1 MITSNPHPGRD
12 SFSPAQRIGEFLV
25 TYFRQHPDF
34 YLFSPDETTS
44 NKLDTL
50 YDHTA
55 RAWHLPRA
63 SFDLPESGSG
73 HIIELLSEN
82 TLFACMTGHL
92 ISGSPAAMTS
102 YEAFFSII
110 TSQILQHLKFLQQSQ
125 SVSWRPAYPSA
136 NLLSTSTCWRQD
148 HNGFTHQSPA
158 LISTLLALP
167 SNLTNCLFPIDDLAA
182 EAAAIYAFNSQNRVN
197 LLTFNKTPQPR
208 WLTSPA
214 ADAQFFHG
222 GASIVDFVPD
232 DQPVDFVPDD
242 QPATSAPAAKPTNS
256 KPSHTSPSDH
266 PDYILTAA
274 GDIVSTEALRALAIL
289 RRDLPTKRFRF
300 VNIAALSYNAIG
312 TTDRKLTSAEFN
324 QLFTPDRPIIANFH
338 GYPAT
343 LEHILAQYAT
353 SSRLHV
359 HGFEDQGSTT
369 TPFEML
375 SLNHASRY
383 HLALDVAR
391 LEHRSDLIQKYQ
403 HAITSNRAYA
413 HQHGLDQIK

>member
-1 MITSNPHPGRD
+1 MITSNPYPGRD

-25 TYFRQHPDF
+25 TYFHQHPDF

-44 NKLDTL
+44 NKLDAL

-55 RAWHLPRA
+55 RAWQLPRA

-82 TLFACMTGHL
+82 TLFACMAGHL

-125 SVSWRPAYPSA
+125 QVSWRPAYPSA

-182 EAAAIYAFNSQNRVN
+182 EAAAIYAFNSRHRVN
-197 LLTFNKTPQPR
+197 LITFNKTDQPR

-222 GASIVDFVPD
+222 GASIVDFA
-232 DQPVDFVPDD
+232 
-242 QPATSAPAAKPTNS
+242 PADPPIIPSPAAKPASSNA
-256 KPSHTSPSDH
+256 SPSDH

-289 RRDLPTKRFRF
+289 RRDLPDKRFRF

-312 TTDRKLTSAEFN
+312 TTDRKLTPAEFRR
-324 QLFTPDRPIIANFH
+324 LFTSDRPIIANFH

-343 LEHILAQYAT
+343 LAHILSQYADPR
-353 SSRLHV
+353 RLHV

-403 HAITSNRAYA
+403 HAITANRAYA
-413 HQHGLDQIK
+413 HQHGLDQIN

>member
-12 SFSPAQRIGEFLV
+12 SFSPARRLGDFLV
-25 TYFRQHPDF
+25 AYLRRHPDF

-44 NKLDTL
+44 NKLDAL
-50 YDHTA
+50 YDVTA
-55 RAWHLPRA
+55 RAWDLPRA
-63 SFDLPESGSG
+63 PFDLPEAGSG
-73 HIIELLSEN
+73 HIIEMLSEN

-182 EAAAIYAFNSQNRVN
+182 EAAAIYAFNSRHRVN
-197 LLTFNKTPQPR
+197 LITFNKTDQPR

-222 GASIVDFVPD
+222 GASIVDF
-232 DQPVDFVPDD
+232 
-242 QPATSAPAAKPTNS
+242 A
-256 KPSHTSPSDH
+256 PSDH

-289 RRDLPTKRFRF
+289 RRDLPDKRFRF

-312 TTDRKLTSAEFN
+312 TTDRKLTPAEFRR
-324 QLFTPDRPIIANFH
+324 LFTSDRPIIANFH

-343 LEHILAQYAT
+343 LAHILSQYADPR
-353 SSRLHV
+353 RLHV

-391 LEHRSDLIQKYQ
+391 LEHRQDLIQKYQ
-403 HAITSNRAYA
+403 HAIISNRAYA
-413 HQHGLDQIK
+413 HQHGIDKTN

>member
-1 MITSNPHPGRD
+1 MITSNPYPGRD

-25 TYFRQHPDF
+25 TYFHQHPDF

-44 NKLDTL
+44 NKLDAL

-55 RAWHLPRA
+55 RAWQLPRA

-82 TLFACMTGHL
+82 TLFACMAGHL

-125 SVSWRPAYPSA
+125 QVSWRPAYPSA

-222 GASIVDFVPD
+222 GASIVDF
-232 DQPVDFVPDD
+232 
-242 QPATSAPAAKPTNS
+242 APN
-256 KPSHTSPSDH
+256 DH

-289 RRDLPTKRFRF
+289 RRDLPDKRFRF

-343 LEHILAQYAT
+343 LEHILAQYT
-353 SSRLHV
+353 TPSRLHV

-403 HAITSNRAYA
+403 HAITANRAYA
-413 HQHGLDQIK
+413 HQHGLDQVK

>member
-1 MITSNPHPGRD
+1 MITSNPYPGRD
-12 SFSPAQRIGEFLV
+12 SFSPAQCIGEFLV
-25 TYFRQHPDF
+25 TYFHQHPDF

-44 NKLDTL
+44 NKLDAL

-55 RAWHLPRA
+55 RAWQLPRA

-82 TLFACMTGHL
+82 TLFACMAGHL

-125 SVSWRPAYPSA
+125 QVSWRPAYPSA

-148 HNGFTHQSPA
+148 HNGFTNQSPA

-222 GASIVDFVPD
+222 GASIVDF
-232 DQPVDFVPDD
+232 
-242 QPATSAPAAKPTNS
+242 ASA
-256 KPSHTSPSDH
+256 DH
-266 PDYILTAA
+266 PDYTLTAA

-289 RRDLPTKRFRF
+289 RRDLPDKRFRF

-343 LEHILAQYAT
+343 LEHILAQYT
-353 SSRLHV
+353 TPSRLHV

-403 HAITSNRAYA
+403 HAITANRAYA
-413 HQHGLDQIK
+413 HQHGLDQVK

>member
-25 TYFRQHPDF
+25 TYFHQHPDF

-44 NKLDTL
+44 NKLDAL

-55 RAWHLPRA
+55 RAWQLPRA

-82 TLFACMTGHL
+82 TLFACMAGHL

-125 SVSWRPAYPSA
+125 QVSWRPAYPSA

-222 GASIVDFVPD
+222 GASIVDFAPD
-232 DQPVDFVPDD
+232 G
-242 QPATSAPAAKPTNS
+242 
-256 KPSHTSPSDH
+256 H
-266 PDYILTAA
+266 PDYLLTAA

-289 RRDLPTKRFRF
+289 RRDLPDKRFRF

-343 LEHILAQYAT
+343 LEHILARYTT

-391 LEHRSDLIQKYQ
+391 LEHRQDLIQKYQ
-403 HAITSNRAYA
+403 HAIAANRTYA
-413 HQHGLDQIK
+413 RQHGLDQIK